1 MQINDNE
8 YAQSAYVSRKTN
20 FFARQ
25 HLVSYCFIYRTKIN
39 HYFYAATQQNTLDL
53 YLNSH
58 YY

>member
-1 MQINDNE
+1 MSMPNQPTL
-8 YAQSAYVSRKTN
+8 VVRPT

-39 HYFYAATQQNTLDL
+39 HYFYAATQQNALDL